1 MLKIKDKERFS
12 SMKVTVVMPVYNGEE
27 YIEYAIKS
35 VINQSYKNIQ
45 FILVDGG
52 STDSTMDIVNKYS
65 EFFEIVISE
74 KDNGM
79 YDAINKGFSHSDGDL
94 MLWLNS
100 DDYLF
105 ENAIETAVMV
115 MKKHPSIKWMK
126 GRNAYLDQN
135 NTIRKIAC
143 FKSYYK
149 SLLKLGF
156 YRTNGLGSIMQE
168 TTFWHRELY
177 EKAGGYVNTEYK
189 VASDYEL
196 WVRFSQFETL
206 YSVNTLF
213 GAFRQHTAQ
222 LSGDIKAYET
232 ECNEIKNLNFIKL
245 SLLKIFKFPFYI
257 YAMLD
262 RKNKIYFD
270 REGEP
275 YHLKQIAHFQ

>member
-1 MLKIKDKERFS
+1 
-12 SMKVTVVMPVYNGEE
+12 MKVTVVMPVYNGEQ

-35 VINQSYKNIQ
+35 VINQSYKKIQ

-52 STDSTMDIVNKYS
+52 STDATMDIVNKYS
-65 EFFEIVISE
+65 EFFEIIISE
-74 KDNGM
+74 KDKGM
-79 YDAINKGFSHSDGDL
+79 YDAINKGFSRSDGEL

-105 ENAIETAVMV
+105 ENAIETAVMI
-115 MKKHPSIKWMK
+115 MKEHPEIKWMK

-149 SLLKLGF
+149 LLLKLGL

-168 TTFWHRELY
+168 TTFWHRDLY
-177 EKAGGYVNTEYK
+177 VKAGNKIDTNYR

-196 WVRFSQFETL
+196 WVRFSKSEIL
-206 YSVNTLF
+206 YSINTLF
-213 GAFRQHTAQ
+213 GAFRQHESQ
-222 LSGDIKAYET
+222 LSGDIDAYEK
-232 ECNEIKNLNFIKL
+232 ECNEIKTLNPLTLF
-245 SLLKIFKFPFYI
+245 LLKIFKYPFYI

-262 RKNKIYFD
+262 RKNKIYFN
-270 REGEP
+270 REGKS
-275 YHLKQIAHFQ
+275 YHLKNLAHFQ

>member
-1 MLKIKDKERFS
+1 
-12 SMKVTVVMPVYNGEE
+12 
-27 YIEYAIKS
+27 
-35 VINQSYKNIQ
+35 
-45 FILVDGG
+45 
-52 STDSTMDIVNKYS
+52 
-65 EFFEIVISE
+65 
-74 KDNGM
+74 
-79 YDAINKGFSHSDGDL
+79 
-94 MLWLNS
+94 
-100 DDYLF
+100 
-105 ENAIETAVMV
+105 
-115 MKKHPSIKWMK
+115 
-126 GRNAYLDQN
+126 
-135 NTIRKIAC
+135 
-143 FKSYYK
+143 
-149 SLLKLGF
+149 
-156 YRTNGLGSIMQE
+156 MQE

-245 SLLKIFKFPFYI
+245 FLLKIFKFPFYI

>member
-1 MLKIKDKERFS
+1 
-12 SMKVTVVMPVYNGEE
+12 MPVYNGEK

-52 STDSTMDIVNKYS
+52 STDGTMEIVNKYT
-65 EFFEIVISE
+65 EFFETIISE
-74 KDNGM
+74 KDKGM
-79 YDAINKGFSHSDGDL
+79 YDAINKGFSHSDGEL

-126 GRNAYLDQN
+126 GRNAFLDQN

-149 SLLKLGF
+149 SLLKLGL
-156 YRTNGLGSIMQE
+156 YRTNGLGSVMQE
-168 TTFWHRELY
+168 TTFWHRDLY
-177 EKAGGYVNTEYK
+177 EKAGNHINTNYK

-196 WVRFSQFETL
+196 WVRFAKFETL
-206 YSVNTLF
+206 YSLNTLL
-213 GAFRQHTAQ
+213 GAFRQHGAQ
-222 LSGDIKAYET
+222 LSGDINAYEK
-232 ECNEIKNLNFIKL
+232 ECNEIKML
-245 SLLKIFKFPFYI
+245 SSMQLFLLKIFKFPFYI
-257 YAMLD
+257 YAMID

-275 YHLKQIAHFQ
+275 YHLKKIAHFQ